1 MERTDQKVN
10 QNISTPLSQAVRE
23 NIITNQNSLNSEFVS
38 VGRGNFYLTIENSYS
53 ESWKLTERAIRRSGM
68 AIRQADK
75 ARGVFVIDMSENN
88 LQESNLIN
96 KVKFWGGEKS
106 SQFQISLTGI
116 GDKTEVVVLDRE
128 GKWLTNQR
136 SERLLDRLYN
146 TLTSN

>member
-1 MERTDQKVN
+1 
-10 QNISTPLSQAVRE
+10 
-23 NIITNQNSLNSEFVS
+23 
-38 VGRGNFYLTIENSYS
+38 
-53 ESWKLTERAIRRSGM
+53 
-68 AIRQADK
+68 
-75 ARGVFVIDMSENN
+75 MSENN
-88 LQESNLIN
+88 LQESTLIN

>member
-1 MERTDQKVN
+1 M
-10 QNISTPLSQAVRE
+10 
-23 NIITNQNSLNSEFVS
+23 
-38 VGRGNFYLTIENSYS
+38 
-53 ESWKLTERAIRRSGM
+53 SWKLTERAIRRSGM

-88 LQESNLIN
+88 LQERKLFSMA
-96 KVKFWGGEKS
+96 KFWGGEKS
-106 SQFQISLTGI
+106 SQFQVSLTGI
-116 GDKTEVVVLDRE
+116 GDKTEVVILDRE

>member
-10 QNISTPLSQAVRE
+10 QNISTPLPQAARE
-23 NIITNQNSLNSEFVS
+23 NIVTNQNSLNSEFVS

-53 ESWKLTERAIRRSGM
+53 TSWKLTERAIRRSGM

-88 LQESNLIN
+88 LQESTLIN